1 MMTKFWVY
9 GGEIHPSKE
18 SLDAAV
24 LAQRD
29 RLENNP
35 TTWAIVKEVVANDS
49 GGWHVLPEKL
59 TDSQIKNLDFN
70 KRYNVSSIYTG
81 ETNVALDSV
90 SAAAKV
96 SEYRAVYAL
105 RMEVNTIYE
114 TDEPRNVS
122 MAEYV
127 S

>member
-1 MMTKFWVY
+1 MAKFWVY
-9 GGEIHPSKE
+9 GGEIHSSKE

-35 TTWAIVKEVVANDS
+35 TTWAIVKEVVANAS
-49 GGWHVLPEKL
+49 GGWDVLPEKL

-81 ETNVALDSV
+81 ETNVALDSI

-96 SEYRAVYAL
+96 SEYRAIYAL

-127 S
+127 P